1 MGDIALIGEQL
12 AEQSLAE
19 VGHGL
24 TVIHIAGSE
33 LEADHYEAELRTLL
47 TDNFQ
52 IIGST

>member
-33 LEADHYEAELRTLL
+33 LEVDQLTLGVDNGVELA
-47 TDNFQ
+47 
-52 IIGST
+52 